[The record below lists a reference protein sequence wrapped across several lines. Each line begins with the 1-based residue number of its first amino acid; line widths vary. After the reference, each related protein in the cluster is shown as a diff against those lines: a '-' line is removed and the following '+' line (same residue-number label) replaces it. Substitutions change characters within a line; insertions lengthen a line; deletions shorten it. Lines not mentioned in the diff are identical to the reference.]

1 MMDDGGIHI
10 IAGGLE
16 YDRII
21 APILHRYSV
30 KKLIILKGETE
41 ERYPKANELANHFIN
56 KWTEN
61 PLEYEIKPVNIYDFE
76 EIFRAT
82 VSIIEEASQEGRP
95 IYLNISSA
103 PKLTLVGM
111 LSAALLLRDTVDIQM
126 FYVAPKEYIQS
137 DVFYQLKMLDEENK
151 EQVLENFFKLKERFL
166 QSGIGEG
173 AKDYIEIPL
182 FPIQTISTLDR
193 EIMNVLKD
201 HETIDSIKELVDT
214 LNEERTANKQEKV
227 ERSSVQYRLDKL
239 ESKGLIRTNRV
250 KRRKRIDLT
259 SAGSLYLVRYEA
271 KQAEHG

>member
-1 MMDDGGIHI
+1 M
-10 IAGGLE
+10 
-16 YDRII
+16 
-21 APILHRYSV
+21 
-30 KKLIILKGETE
+30 
-41 ERYPKANELANHFIN
+41 
-56 KWTEN
+56 
-61 PLEYEIKPVNIYDFE
+61 
-76 EIFRAT
+76 
-82 VSIIEEASQEGRP
+82 SIIEEASQEGRP